1 MAIRT
6 KAQPYRLDWQKA
18 KSLEDANAKLQKL
31 WIASDDMFEILFK
44 ELRRVGAAIDEAVA
58 GATGATGAAGTSG
71 SGSGRTLMVGS
82 FSADY
87 ADTSGWADGEM
98 WWPPGDGTSGGG
110 GGSSSTSGYWAPLT
124 DGNIIE
130 TDLVFANGDA
140 IMVFVP
146 TP

>member
-18 KSLEDANAKLQKL
+18 KSIEDANAKLQKL
-31 WIASDDMFEILFK
+31 WIASDTMFEILFK

-58 GATGATGAAGTSG
+58 GATGATGATGAAGASG
-71 SGSGRTLMVGS
+71 SNQTIMVGS

-98 WWPPGDGTSGGG
+98 WWPPGGSASG
-110 GGSSSTSGYWAPLT
+110 GGSSSSSGYWAPLT